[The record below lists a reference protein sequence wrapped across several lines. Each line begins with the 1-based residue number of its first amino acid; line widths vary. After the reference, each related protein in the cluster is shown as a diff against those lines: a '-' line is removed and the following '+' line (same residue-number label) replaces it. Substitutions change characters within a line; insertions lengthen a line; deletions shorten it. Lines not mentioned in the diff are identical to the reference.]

1 MNRKTLSAF
10 IILASTLLLLGF
22 VIPPPLTCPVKTYD
36 NWDEHTS
43 GKTISRELRKAE
55 KSHPHNYK
63 KLAAILF
70 SKAYLNYLRTGGID
84 TLTFQKTIE
93 AYKASYTKVKSR
105 EAKSESIYMIS
116 LTYYYLGDARQAQ
129 MWFSKSAKT
138 IVPYSE
144 YARLGLAKCL
154 IRQNQLHA
162 VDSILTEYST
172 AQHLQR
178 DSLKSMVLLDIK
190 NGH

>member
-1 MNRKTLSAF
+1 
-10 IILASTLLLLGF
+10 
-22 VIPPPLTCPVKTYD
+22 
-36 NWDEHTS
+36 
-43 GKTISRELRKAE
+43 
-55 KSHPHNYK
+55 
-63 KLAAILF
+63 
-70 SKAYLNYLRTGGID
+70 
-84 TLTFQKTIE
+84 
-93 AYKASYTKVKSR
+93 
-105 EAKSESIYMIS
+105 
-116 LTYYYLGDARQAQ
+116 

-162 VDSILTEYST
+162 ADSILTEYST